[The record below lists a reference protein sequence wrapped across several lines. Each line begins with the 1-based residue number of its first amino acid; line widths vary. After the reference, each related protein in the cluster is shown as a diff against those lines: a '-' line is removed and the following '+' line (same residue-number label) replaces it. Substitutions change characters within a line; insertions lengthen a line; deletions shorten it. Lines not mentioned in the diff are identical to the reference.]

1 MTFIY
6 DVLLNFQDKNRLV
19 EFFEWEDNDMLEHVK
34 RIPLLRI
41 PSVDMDHFC
50 FSDVKVDKE
59 FLNRIKGKVLL
70 YKRKKTTFYGCLFCD
85 LNRVV
90 AVEFSSSGEIIARSC
105 LLLDE
110 EDEVIESA
118 KDLEVSSISYKVLK
132 REGGCSFLTREEE
145 FERHYLY
152 REFVSLFE
160 EKNVDKL
167 TYLYEEIFG
176 VDNLDFSHKYQRII
190 QDLEVGFD
198 QRYHKLFDIV
208 QLSYSKK

>member
-118 KDLEVSSISYKVLK
+118 KQRAPHKIANYIQKLAQLFHSFYNDCYVIDENHLDLSSQRLALVKAAQITLK
-132 REGGCSFLTREEE
+132 NALNLIG
-145 FERHYLY
+145 
-152 REFVSLFE
+152 VNAP
-160 EKNVDKL
+160 EKM
-167 TYLYEEIFG
+167 
-176 VDNLDFSHKYQRII
+176 
-190 QDLEVGFD
+190 
-198 QRYHKLFDIV
+198 
-208 QLSYSKK
+208 

>member
-34 RIPLLRI
+34 RIALFRI